1 MKKIVVLL
9 TFLGVTIHGFSQVII
24 KPAAG
29 LNFTDFSKDGGP
41 GGKAQAKVGWQL
53 GGSVAFGRKFY
64 WEPGIFYVG
73 RSTEFTSTLTSTN
86 DITTSFNGIR
96 LPLNVGY
103 QLIGNERSA
112 ATIRMFGG
120 ISGFFITSTDNINK
134 DSLNTSI
141 FALLAG
147 AGVDIWK
154 LFVDFSYEW
163 SMTNIQNDIHQ
174 VDLGKT
180 RTVFVNA
187 GIRINL

>member
-1 MKKIVVLL
+1 MKKFIALL
-9 TFLGVTIHGFSQVII
+9 IICCVAFHGFSQVNI
-24 KPAAG
+24 KPAGG

-41 GGKAQAKVGWQL
+41 GGKAQAKVGWQI

-86 DITTSFNGIR
+86 DIKTSFNGIR
-96 LPLNVGY
+96 LPLNIGY

-112 ATIRMFGG
+112 ATIRIFGG
-120 ISGFFITSTDNINK
+120 ISGFFITSTENINK

-163 SMTNIQNDIHQ
+163 SMTNIQNDINA

-180 RTVFVNA
+180 RTVFINA
-187 GIRINL
+187 GFRISL

>member
-1 MKKIVVLL
+1 MKKIVALI
-9 TFLGVTIHGFSQVII
+9 TMACIAFHAFSQITI

-53 GGSVAFGRKFY
+53 GGSVAFGNKFY

-73 RSTEFTSTLTSTN
+73 KSTQFTSTLTSSS
-86 DITTSFNGIR
+86 DITTSFSGIR

-103 QLIGNERSA
+103 QLIGNEKSA
-112 ATIRMFGG
+112 ATLRIFGG
-120 ISGFFITSTDNINK
+120 ISGFFITSADNINK

-174 VDLGKT
+174 IDLGKT
-180 RTVFVNA
+180 RTVFINA
-187 GIRINL
+187 GLRINL

>member
-1 MKKIVVLL
+1 MEKLVALIAMACIG
-9 TFLGVTIHGFSQVII
+9 FHGFSQVTI

-53 GGSVAFGRKFY
+53 GGSVAFGKKFY
-64 WEPGIFYVG
+64 WEPGIYYVG
-73 RSTEFTSTLTSTN
+73 KSTQFTSTLTSSS
-86 DITTSFNGIR
+86 DIKTSFSGIR

-103 QLIGNERSA
+103 QLIGNEKSA
-112 ATIRMFGG
+112 ATLRIFGG
-120 ISGFFITSTDNINK
+120 ISGFFITSSDNINK

-141 FALLAG
+141 FSLLAG

-154 LFVDFSYEW
+154 LFLDLSYEW
-163 SMTNIQNDIHQ
+163 SMTNIQNDIHAI
-174 VDLGKT
+174 DLGKT
-180 RTVFVNA
+180 RTVFISA

>member
-1 MKKIVVLL
+1 MKKILVLITL
-9 TFLGVTIHGFSQVII
+9 TTLTHQGFSQVTI

-73 RSTEFTSTLTSTN
+73 KSTEFTSTLTSTN
-86 DITTSFNGIR
+86 DIKTSFNGIR
-96 LPLNVGY
+96 IPLNVGY
-103 QLIGNERSA
+103 QIIGNESSA
-112 ATIRMFGG
+112 ATLRIFGG
-120 ISGFFITSTDNINK
+120 ISGFFITSADNINK

-163 SMTNIQNDIHQ
+163 SMTNIQNDINAI
-174 VDLGKT
+174 DLGKT
-180 RTVFVNA
+180 RTVFLNA